1 MCSTK
6 TKKKKENFLVKI
18 ETGHCSSELHTPLY
32 DMIMSKMSREI
43 RAFVNCNRVSTGVFL
58 KNGTFL
64 QVYPT
69 KQPWSN
75 HNTWRQVVV
84 LQNKGKTVEFKQG
97 TRKVVMEEA
106 QVNQCL
112 MEQAENWMR
121 LFPMREKIMELL
133 PADFHQKISLYMRNG
148 DIRALK

>member
-1 MCSTK
+1 
-6 TKKKKENFLVKI
+6 
-18 ETGHCSSELHTPLY
+18 
-32 DMIMSKMSREI
+32 MSKMSREI
-43 RAFVNCNRVSTGVFL
+43 RAFVNCSRVSTGVFL
-58 KNGTFL
+58 KNGSFL
-64 QVYPT
+64 QVYPS

-75 HNTWRQVVV
+75 HNTWRQVVI
-84 LQNKGKTVEFKQG
+84 LQNKGKAVEFKQG
-97 TRKVVMEEA
+97 TRKAVMEEA